1 MTYTKIH
8 QDYSYNSYSHDYIV
22 AVVMFNSLE
31 KFHLLF
37 FALRKS

>member
-1 MTYTKIH
+1 MTYTKIY